1 MIVEKL
7 VRAELIYTDNHR
19 TTHEKDMELSHIMKD
34 MERLYGIPGTEDE
47 EWNEKHPDVVFIYD
61 RIRKMRSF

>member
-7 VRAELIYTDNHR
+7 VRAELIFTDNSR
-19 TTHEKDMELSHIMKD
+19 TTYEKDIEISGIMKD
-34 MERLYGIPGTEDE
+34 MEQLYGIPGTEDE
-47 EWNEKHPDVVFIYD
+47 EWNEKHPDVVFIYN